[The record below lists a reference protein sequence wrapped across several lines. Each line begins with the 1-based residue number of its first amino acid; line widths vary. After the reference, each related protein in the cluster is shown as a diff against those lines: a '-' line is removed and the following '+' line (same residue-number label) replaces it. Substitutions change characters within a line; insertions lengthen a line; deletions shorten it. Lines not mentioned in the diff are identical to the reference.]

1 MYVMPDGIRAVVFLP
16 LSSFG
21 PAATGISAQSET
33 GIIERIS
40 SAVFYKYTI
49 ALNIFFVV
57 AVDVKI
63 GEQPVPFS
71 SRYFEVNLGQ
81 CINIENILQ
90 TVGMSDDIDRGIVRF
105 WWIDSWHNQI
115 FPAGKKCQ

>member
-57 AVDVKI
+57 LLAF
-63 GEQPVPFS
+63 FS
-71 SRYFEVNLGQ
+71 CREDLV
-81 CINIENILQ
+81 I
-90 TVGMSDDIDRGIVRF
+90 RR
-105 WWIDSWHNQI
+105 
-115 FPAGKKCQ
+115 